1 MKTADHHQRL
11 KRQFGWYLIS
21 AIALLC
27 SLSALTYA
35 EFYMAP
41 SQEQELLGL
50 VAIIIGAI
58 AGVICALAYL
68 SMIWQRLRKFFKN
81 ERM

>member
-1 MKTADHHQRL
+1 
-11 KRQFGWYLIS
+11 
-21 AIALLC
+21 
-27 SLSALTYA
+27 
-35 EFYMAP
+35 MAP

-50 VAIIIGAI
+50 VAIIIGTI